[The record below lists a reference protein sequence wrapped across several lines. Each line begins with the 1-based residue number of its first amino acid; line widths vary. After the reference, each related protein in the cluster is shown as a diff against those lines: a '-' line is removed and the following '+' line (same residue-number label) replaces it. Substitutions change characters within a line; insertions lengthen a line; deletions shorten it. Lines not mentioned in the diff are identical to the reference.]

1 MVRAVFCFAT
11 VPRPATLCAMTCDT
25 LTAEALLLS
34 PYERAQIAEA
44 LMQSLMDEGQARR
57 DAAWDHWAAEQSDL
71 VRQGKVK
78 LVDGP
83 ALLAELYQRCRA

>member
-1 MVRAVFCFAT
+1 MVRAVFCFAA

-44 LMQSLMDEGQARR
+44 MMQSLMDEAQAKR
-57 DAAWDHWAAEQSDL
+57 DAAWDQWAAQQSDL
-71 VRQGKVK
+71 VRQGEVK
-78 LVDGP
+78 LVDGA
-83 ALLAELYQRCRA
+83 ALVAELYQSCRA